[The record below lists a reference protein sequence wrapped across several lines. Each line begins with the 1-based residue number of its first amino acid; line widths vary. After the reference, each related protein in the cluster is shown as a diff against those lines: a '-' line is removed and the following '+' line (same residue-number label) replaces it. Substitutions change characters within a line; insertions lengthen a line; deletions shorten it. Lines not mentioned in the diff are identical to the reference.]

1 MIRSKKAAVSDGAV
15 LFVAIVV
22 YVFVYIIFYFI
33 FSQVGLSI
41 EDELVGKNV
50 DLDTEM
56 VLRNYLRTPVP
67 TSNGNEIVAD
77 ILYAAVETGDTKQL
91 TNVTSIVLQ
100 PYSGRYWRV
109 EVYTTARPEEDQYSL
124 TRVLSVTN
132 EEVSLPY
139 TELSKATVQIPHPNK
154 EKYPALAVMLEQEK

>member
-91 TNVTSIVLQ
+91 TKQLFH
-100 PYSGRYWRV
+100 SGGK
-109 EVYTTARPEEDQYSL
+109 S
-124 TRVLSVTN
+124 SVTFFFFF
-132 EEVSLPY
+132 VF
-139 TELSKATVQIPHPNK
+139 
-154 EKYPALAVMLEQEK
+154 